1 MGTESLTLPAIPDLE
16 IVAEVIRL
24 ADECE
29 AERRAQRPPEQPMYG
44 DDDLDRYLRPR
55 QKWHA
60 LVDYLRRL
68 PEETAGLYAIFRCG
82 DYPSPTASEAM
93 DRYRDHF
100 ELAMEPMHRKH
111 GAADLAAKGPLADGL
126 RRGLE
131 NLGLSSERH
140 RSQSE
145 RHLNLVAHQED

>member
-1 MGTESLTLPAIPDLE
+1 VGKDPWTMPPIPDLA
-16 IVAEVIRL
+16 IVARVVRL
-24 ADECE
+24 AEECE
-29 AERRAQRPPEQPMYG
+29 AERHVRRPAEHPMYG

-55 QKWHA
+55 PKWNA